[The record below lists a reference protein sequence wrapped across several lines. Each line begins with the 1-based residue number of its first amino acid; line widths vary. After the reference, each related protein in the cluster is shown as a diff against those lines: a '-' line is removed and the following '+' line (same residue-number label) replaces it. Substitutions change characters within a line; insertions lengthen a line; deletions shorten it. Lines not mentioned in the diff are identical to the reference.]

1 MRAADSKL
9 ALRATWLA
17 TRAAA
22 SVSPRAAG
30 PLAARLWFTPWRIRP
45 NERGMARQAQW
56 LDGTERLTFT
66 TGRHRIAAFAAGS
79 GPVVVLVHGWGERAA
94 SLGAFIDPL
103 TAAGYRVV
111 GIDLPGHGDSS
122 GGAVDGFEVS
132 AAIRSVCDELGAV
145 HAVVGHSMGGMATTF
160 AAAEGLDVD
169 ALVLLAPS
177 ARLDHAFDTF
187 TTLLALPTNAK
198 TGLKQTID
206 RRYGSD
212 VWQRLSGVTAA
223 PNVRVPALVVH
234 DREDPQ
240 VAFADAEEL
249 VAALPEARLV
259 TTDGLGHGRIL
270 RDENVIRVVVS
281 FLAEVRSS
289 ALSETAGA

>member
-122 GGAVDGFEVS
+122 GGTTDGFEVA
-132 AAIRSVCDELGAV
+132 AAIRSVGEQLGSV
-145 HAVVGHSMGGMATTF
+145 HAVIGHSMGGMATMH
-160 AAAEGLDVD
+160 AVSGGLDVD
-169 ALVLLAPS
+169 AVVLVAPS
-177 ARLDHAFDTF
+177 VRLDHALDTF
-187 TTLLALPTNAK
+187 AQLFHLPPNAK

-206 RRYGSD
+206 RRYGAD
-212 VWQRLSGVTAA
+212 VWERLSGLAVARD
-223 PNVRVPALVVH
+223 VQVPALVVH

-240 VAFADAEEL
+240 VALADAEAL
-249 VAALPEARLV
+249 AAAMPSARLV
-259 TTDGLGHGRIL
+259 TTEGLGHGRIL
-270 RDENVIRVVVS
+270 RDENVIRDAVS
-281 FLAEVRSS
+281 FLAEVPSE
-289 ALSETAGA
+289 LSETAGA